1 MHSGTGST
9 ATVIE
14 LRSYPMRPLFRDSF
28 IDNFEA
34 HYLEEIERFGALV
47 LGQFRV
53 MDDPDCFVWLRG
65 YSEMSRRE
73 PSLRGFYSGEVW
85 KRHGEISMAL
95 FLRPLTVRLLR
106 PLAGTD
112 LTAGATLA
120 STLSAF
126 AAGTCSVETGVIVI
140 DTLRVSDS
148 GRRDKLE
155 EVLRNATL
163 GNADSELRG
172 LLVAEERTD
181 GWEEDAIRDVQELIM
196 VTAHREAKA
205 ADRHIESIAELIGR
219 SSVELSGQPTSRRL
233 LPTMRSPLRYR

>member
-1 MHSGTGST
+1 MGSGTSST
-9 ATVIE
+9 AEVIE
-14 LRSYPMRPLFRDSF
+14 LRSYPMKPLSRDSF

-65 YSEMSRRE
+65 YSEMDRRE
-73 PSLRGFYSGEVW
+73 PSLRGFYAGEVW

-120 STLSAF
+120 SALSAF
-126 AAGTCSVETGVIVI
+126 ASGICSVETGVIVI
-140 DTLRVSDS
+140 DTLRLADS
-148 GRRDKLE
+148 RRREELE
-155 EVLRNATL
+155 EVLRNVTL
-163 GNADSELRG
+163 EPEDSELRG

-181 GWEEDAIRDVQELIM
+181 GWEEEVIRDVHELIV
-196 VTAHREAKA
+196 VTAHRGAEAA
-205 ADRHIESIAELIGR
+205 MRHAESLSGLIGQ
-219 SSVELSGQPTSRRL
+219 SGVELSGKPTSRRL